1 MVGEGWGAVSMQTYA
16 VESASTRD
24 LEKRLQLTDAD
35 GRPFGVRVHRY
46 ALVGKGDTLA
56 IDPEHPRNVFVADQ
70 ETSGLIRVLP
80 HFEAEAEV
88 GLGDERFSFRISE
101 PTSADE
107 LSGYQLLEQFH
118 YKTLVSDTAE
128 ADGTK
133 QASVGGRKAV
143 LILSI
148 RRGRSYEVVGYVELH
163 MPLLMTKPRHDLF
176 DLGFQHPTRPM
187 AWERWDLQAMR
198 KHVNSIVR
206 IARVVVHPEYRG
218 LGLSRIALE
227 HAKAFARERWHIGG
241 IRPIFM
247 EISAEMLSH
256 IDFVSHAGFH
266 YVGNTEGNLNRIIKD
281 IHHMSKGYDVSSGI
295 MSLQKKYLTQLQ
307 DYCHSSGKAVED
319 VLDRL
324 RMITTHERPMDAM
337 STAEWL
343 GLRKVL
349 RFPIPYYL
357 CGLDEYSAAFLAKH
371 RPKTKSTSATAF
383 HAPPTTIK
391 LEDVRVSLD
400 YELPQTPS
408 SRVILN
414 CFGIQTTHLRS
425 PIVGPIT
432 IEASGGNIVFISG
445 SSGTGKSVLLKALDP
460 AQRAT
465 DTSLTVRSVGKANY
479 GASWLRQL
487 PEDVPIFE
495 LLAERYSPG
504 RAMSA
509 MSQVGLSE
517 AFVFVKPFRLLSR
530 GQRYRAML
538 ADMILRN
545 DAVWLIDE
553 FCADLDPLAAKVVAH
568 NLRKHVIK
576 SGRIAFVAAA
586 NHGHFIDALRPN
598 RVIYLTLG
606 GGARYMSL
614 KDYREDMRVG
624 SA

>member
-1 MVGEGWGAVSMQTYA
+1 MQTYT
-16 VESASTRD
+16 VENASARD
-24 LEKRLQLTDAD
+24 FEKRLQLTDAG
-35 GRPFGVRVHRY
+35 GRPFAVRVHRY
-46 ALVGKGDTLA
+46 AVVGKGDTIA

-70 ETSGLIRVLP
+70 ESGGLIRVLP
-80 HFEAEAEV
+80 HYEAEAEV
-88 GLGDERFSFRISE
+88 RLGDERFSFRISE

-107 LSGYQLLEQFH
+107 FTGYQLLEQFH
-118 YKTLVSDTAE
+118 YKTLVSDSAE
-128 ADGTK
+128 SDGSRAT
-133 QASVGGRKAV
+133 SVGGRKAV

-148 RRGRSYEVVGYVELH
+148 KRGNSYEVVGYIELH

-176 DLGFQHPTRPM
+176 DLGFQHLTRPIE
-187 AWERWDLQAMR
+187 WERWDLQAMR
-198 KHVNSIVR
+198 KNVNAIVR

-218 LGLSRIALE
+218 LGLSRLAIE
-227 HAKAFARERWHIGG
+227 HAKTFARDRWHIGG

-256 IDFVSHAGFH
+256 IDFVSHVGFH
-266 YVGNTEGNLNRIIKD
+266 FVGNTEGNLSRIIKD

-295 MSLQKKYLTQLQ
+295 MSLQKKYLTQLL
-307 DYCHSSGKAVED
+307 DYCNSTGLAVDD
-319 VLDRL
+319 VLERL
-324 RMITTHERPMDAM
+324 RLITTHERPMDAM
-337 STAEWL
+337 TTSEWL

-357 CGLDEYSAAFLAKH
+357 AGLDEPSTAFLAKH
-371 RPKTKSTSATAF
+371 RPKTRSSSATAF
-383 HAPPTTIK
+383 NAPATTIK

-414 CFGIQTTHLRS
+414 CFGIQTTHLRNS
-425 PIVGPIT
+425 IVGPVAV
-432 IEASGGNIVFISG
+432 EASGGNIIFISG
-445 SSGTGKSVLLKALDP
+445 SSGTGKSVLLRALDP
-460 AQRAT
+460 AQRVA
-465 DTSLTVRSVGKANY
+465 DSSLQVRSVGKANY
-479 GASWLRQL
+479 RASWLREL

-495 LLAERYSPG
+495 LLAERYGPG

-538 ADMILRN
+538 ADLMLRN
-545 DAVWLIDE
+545 DPVWLIDE

-568 NLRKHVIK
+568 NLRKQVIK

-586 NHGHFIDALRPN
+586 NHGHFLDALRPN

-606 GGARYMSL
+606 GGARFMSL

-624 SA
+624 FA